1 VLTRVRIRN
10 FKRFEDVSFEL
21 GPAVVL
27 IGPNNSGK
35 TTALQALALW
45 ELGRDH
51 WLAKRSLS
59 DAPEKRPGVAINR
72 RDLVSLPVPHANLLW
87 RNLRRLETKYTNG
100 KPHTRKFRIDVTV
113 DGISDGKPWSC
124 GFEFDYSNEESFLC
138 RPVRQPG
145 SEEEKVKDAKFTE
158 VPPEAKDVQIAFLP
172 PMSGLAAV
180 EPKWEPGRINV
191 LIGEGQTAQI
201 LRNLCYQIYETSR
214 TDPVDDHWGDLCT
227 QIAAL
232 FGVTLEP
239 PDFVGTRGEITM
251 QYRERDGTVLDIS
264 SAGRGLQ
271 QTVLLLAHLYAHPHT
286 VLLLDEP
293 DAHLEILR
301 QRQIWRLLTETAA
314 KQGSQIVAASH
325 SEVVLNEAADKDM
338 VIAFVGRPHR
348 IDSRETGKQVLKALR
363 EIGFQDYYQA
373 EQTGWVLY
381 LEGETDLSILR
392 EFAEKLGHEA
402 RTHLERPFFHPLNSN
417 NPRPARD
424 HFHGLREAKPDLVGI
439 AIFDRIER
447 SLHSD
452 SGLTETM
459 WRRREIENYLCREDV
474 LLAYARQQD
483 AADDLFS
490 RAEAARREDAM
501 KQTIA
506 EIAGALATLGQPSPW
521 SEDIKASDEFLNRL
535 FDRYFEKLGLP
546 NQMRKTNY
554 HVLARLVMPEQID
567 AEVNEKLDAIVAV
580 ARQARAAG
588 LP

>member
-1 VLTRVRIRN
+1 MLTRVRIRN

-51 WLAKRSLS
+51 WLAKRSVS

-72 RDLVSLPVPHANLLW
+72 RDLVSLPVPHSNLLW

-113 DGISDGKPWSC
+113 EGISHGNPWSC

-138 RPVRQPG
+138 RPVRQQG
-145 SEEEKVKDAKFTE
+145 SEEMKVKDAKFTE
-158 VPPEAKDVQIAFLP
+158 VPPEAKEVQIAFLP

-201 LRNLCYQIYETSR
+201 LRNLCYQIYESSR
-214 TDPVDDHWGDLCT
+214 IESSHDHWSDLCT
-227 QIAAL
+227 QIAAF

-239 PDFVGTRGEITM
+239 PEFVGTRGEITM

-264 SAGRGLQ
+264 SAGRGL
-271 QTVLLLAHLYAHPHT
+271 LAHLYAHPNT

-301 QRQIWRLLTETAA
+301 QRQIWSVLTETAA
-314 KQGSQIVAASH
+314 KQGSQIIAASH

-363 EIGFQDYYQA
+363 DIGFQDYYQA

-381 LEGETDLSILR
+381 LEGETDLSILLA
-392 EFAEKLGHEA
+392 FAEKLGHEA
-402 RTHLERPFFHPLNSN
+402 HAHLERPFFHPLNSN
-417 NPRPARD
+417 DPRPARA

-447 SLHSD
+447 SLYNE
-452 SGLTETM
+452 SGLVETM

-490 RAEAARREDAM
+490 RAEAARRDLQAHH
-501 KQTIA
+501 QRRCAARDCT
-506 EIAGALATLGQPSPW
+506 ATT
-521 SEDIKASDEFLNRL
+521 
-535 FDRYFEKLGLP
+535 LP
-546 NQMRKTNY
+546 
-554 HVLARLVMPEQID
+554 A
-567 AEVNEKLDAIVAV
+567 
-580 ARQARAAG
+580 
-588 LP
+588 